1 MALGFAKLETER
13 RLLSKFL
20 VKGKISVK
28 VLTCVTKLN
37 LTCNKSC
44 SNLLTTNL
52 ILGRLQN
59 PSPSFYFEEF
69 PFFVSIFCL
78 QANAKC
84 VFAFLQKSLTSW
96 WNECSEVQWTF
107 ANALILCI
115 KVILVSDKR
124 IKLNST
130 NYIIIWRGM
139 HASLCFESSLRDSL
153 AVVLLHDDLNVSWYT
168 FLFPSYMSQCHSLFT
183 WIRYYDIV
191 FSFSL
196 IFTDSWFT
204 YCTITFCIVPDF

>member
-1 MALGFAKLETER
+1 MD
-13 RLLSKFL
+13 SVL
-20 VKGKISVK
+20 V
-28 VLTCVTKLN
+28 
-37 LTCNKSC
+37 
-44 SNLLTTNL
+44 
-52 ILGRLQN
+52 
-59 PSPSFYFEEF
+59 
-69 PFFVSIFCL
+69 CL

-153 AVVLLHDDLNVSWYT
+153 AVVMLFCCMMAKRFLIYIFISILYVTGPLFLYMDQILWHCLFICSDIHWQLVYLLCDGVLCCFW
-168 FLFPSYMSQCHSLFT
+168 FLAESHEQ
-183 WIRYYDIV
+183 
-191 FSFSL
+191 
-196 IFTDSWFT
+196 
-204 YCTITFCIVPDF
+204 